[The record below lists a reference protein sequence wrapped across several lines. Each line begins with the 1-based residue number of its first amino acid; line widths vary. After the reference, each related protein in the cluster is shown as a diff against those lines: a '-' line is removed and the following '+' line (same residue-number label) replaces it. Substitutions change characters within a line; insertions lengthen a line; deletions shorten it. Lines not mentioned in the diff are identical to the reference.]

1 MLACKLC
8 SLTLGAFI
16 LCTHIVQ
23 FFQWVWLHIRLNS
36 RQVLGMNL
44 QWKKKKQR
52 NIEGLSNDQKSQM
65 HVYIAL
71 KKMYI
76 VAQMKTIWRHRISQS
91 SYTWKEV
98 IGNFCTVVSPENV
111 HISEGQKL
119 HRGWEIMC
127 VCMWHTQNRTFSKL
141 TLKKSCAQTLS
152 FLSFTCKFCKE

>member
-1 MLACKLC
+1 MFVNIGCLYFVHPYC
-8 SLTLGAFI
+8 SVFSMGLTPHKAKQSVGTRHEF
-16 LCTHIVQ
+16 T
-23 FFQWVWLHIRLNS
+23 
-36 RQVLGMNL
+36 ME
-44 QWKKKKQR
+44 KKKQR